1 MEVAVKKAIRVSDA
15 PAPAGPYSQG
25 IVTGPLVF
33 VAGQIPQD
41 PNSGEVPAGIEAQ
54 TDRVLRNVEAILRG
68 AGCSMADV
76 VKVTAHLADLADFD
90 AFNQVYRQYF
100 PEPLPVRTTV
110 GSRLHGVLVEV
121 DVIAYREGA

>member
-1 MEVAVKKAIRVSDA
+1 MEVVVKKAIRVSDA

-25 IVTGPLVF
+25 IVTGPFVF
-33 VAGQIPQD
+33 VAGQIPKD

-54 TDRVLRNVEAILRG
+54 THRVLRNVEAILRG

-90 AFNQVYRQYF
+90 AFNQVYLQYF
-100 PEPLPVRTTV
+100 QEPLPVRTTV
-110 GSRLHGVLVEV
+110 GSQLNRVLVEV
-121 DVIAYREGA
+121 DVTAYREGA

>member
-1 MEVAVKKAIRVSDA
+1 MKTAIRVPDA

-25 IVTGPLVF
+25 IVAGPLVF
-33 VAGQIPQD
+33 VAGQIPKE
-41 PNSGEVPAGIEAQ
+41 PTSGAVPDGIEAQ
-54 TDRVLRNVEAILRG
+54 SHQVLRNVEAILRG

-76 VKVTAHLADLADFD
+76 VKVTVHLAALEDFA

-100 PEPLPVRTTV
+100 QEPLPVRTTV
-110 GSRLHGVLVEV
+110 GSQLNQVLVEV